1 MSHPNHN
8 LQLFQ
13 EKKKKKMSNNGGTTE
28 KLRYLEN
35 MYRQAVSN
43 QQEVKAAPNTN
54 QFATGGQS
62 RLINALDIERED
74 AQYNLGDNKLG
85 DYSRVI
91 QGANEN
97 LEAVRALNVQTLN
110 SMDDVSRITQTNG
123 EFDGINSQFALDQI
137 ERKAFKK
144 YKKTGYNKLSSQ
156 YI

>member
-1 MSHPNHN
+1 MSYPNHN

-13 EKKKKKMSNNGGTTE
+13 EKKKKMAANAGTTE
-28 KLRYLEN
+28 KLRNLEN
-35 MYRQAVSN
+35 MYRQAVSK
-43 QQEVKAAPNTN
+43 QQEVKNAPNTN

-74 AQYNLGDNKLG
+74 VQYNLGDNKLA

-91 QGANEN
+91 QGANPN

-110 SMDDVSRITQTNG
+110 SMDDVSRITQANN

-137 ERKAFKK
+137 ERKAYKR